1 MANAPIQ
8 VILNADGYRK
18 DRETKRPN
26 SAGTDF
32 FEGESGAFATHKKS
46 LQQQLA
52 LISAQILERTRIEK
66 YGSSAFIKVSMRP
79 DALAKSHR
87 PTTAIFRSD
96 KAPEVGVDGLGEL
109 ICEVNEQSLKW

>member
-1 MANAPIQ
+1 MNAEEPYFSILVRSNIWALINASCCCRLFLWVANAPIQ

-52 LISAQILERTRIEK
+52 
-66 YGSSAFIKVSMRP
+66 
-79 DALAKSHR
+79 
-87 PTTAIFRSD
+87 
-96 KAPEVGVDGLGEL
+96 
-109 ICEVNEQSLKW
+109 